1 MSIKRLSTKSVLAYL
16 CSIALVFVISVVFL
30 GFVLPKDV
38 TIVDSGSETKVSTLA
53 KNVEELL
60 EEKGITIYDN
70 DSVTPPLSSE
80 IEDNSVITIKR
91 AKKVTLH
98 ADGKNYKLCTTTETV
113 SKLLEELDI
122 TLEKRDLLSCELDA
136 KIENGMEI
144 SVIRAKNVTVKV
156 DGKVHNKLTN
166 MATVK
171 DFLENVCI
179 SLKKYDEVTPA
190 LETPITEGLEIKV
203 ARVTVETPTV
213 EEAIP
218 FTVVKKQSSEHFKG
232 ETVTQQKGVNGLA
245 KNTYRVV
252 KRDGKLVSKT
262 LTNSETI
269 KKATDKIVLVGTR
282 EKMGIAS
289 RGDLRYKKVITCTAT
304 AYDPGVHSNGKWA
317 GITATGRPAGP
328 GIVAVDP
335 KVIPLNSRLYI
346 ESTDDGKSWTYGY
359 AIAGDTGGAI
369 KGNRID
375 LCYSTVAECY
385 QFGRRQCKVY
395 ILE

>member
-1 MSIKRLSTKSVLAYL
+1 
-16 CSIALVFVISVVFL
+16 
-30 GFVLPKDV
+30 
-38 TIVDSGSETKVSTLA
+38 
-53 KNVEELL
+53 
-60 EEKGITIYDN
+60 
-70 DSVTPPLSSE
+70 
-80 IEDNSVITIKR
+80 
-91 AKKVTLH
+91 VTLH

-113 SKLLEELDI
+113 SKLLEELGI
-122 TLEKRDLLSCELDA
+122 TLDKKDLLSCDADA
-136 KIENGMEI
+136 KLENGMEI
-144 SVIRAKNVTVKV
+144 NVIRAKNVSVKV

-171 DFLENVCI
+171 DFLDNVCI
-179 SLKKYDEVTPA
+179 YLNKYDEVTPA

-252 KRDGKLVSKT
+252 KRDGKLVTKT